1 MIHRACLIVLPL
13 LVITACSDEEPAA
26 PPEQRDP
33 AIARALDDPLMTDPD
48 FSSRN
53 EAASAITV
61 ETGLSFLGLGVRPP
75 TPSWGVIMADGF
87 QRVRTAPWAVIW
99 TCLALGITTL
109 GCTLLGERLR
119 DLFDPK
125 LRGAGK

>member
-1 MIHRACLIVLPL
+1 
-13 LVITACSDEEPAA
+13 
-26 PPEQRDP
+26 
-33 AIARALDDPLMTDPD
+33 
-48 FSSRN
+48 
-53 EAASAITV
+53 
-61 ETGLSFLGLGVRPP
+61 
-75 TPSWGVIMADGF
+75 MADGF